1 MFKECIHN
9 VSRHSGCTS
18 VKAELEVVEGEI
30 LLSVADNGRGL
41 KPTEESAGLRGGNGI
56 PGMRRRAE
64 ILGGS
69 VQIVSNPG
77 EGCTVCMRIPLRRS
91 SFAQFRV

>member
-18 VKAELEVVEGEI
+18 ARAELRVVEREI
-30 LLSVADNGRGL
+30 SLTVEDNGKGL
-41 KPTEESAGLRGGNGI
+41 NPLEKQPGWTGGNGI

-64 ILGGS
+64 TLGGS
-69 VQIVSNPG
+69 VEFISKPD
-77 EGCTVCMRIPLRRS
+77 EGCTVSIRLPVRRGA
-91 SFAQFRV
+91 FARESV